1 MRLRICVL
9 VIALTALFSSLSA
22 QSLGE
27 LAKKERE
34 RRQKETKVP
43 RVIRN
48 EDLKNLGN
56 ARVTTTTSPAVQP
69 KAEAVVAGPG
79 APETPETPP
88 PSSPEEEKR
97 WRESFKNARL
107 QLKLT
112 TNRGMVLELRI
123 NDLRNRLLTE
133 SDAST
138 RSLID
143 QALNEAATQLEINK
157 GEIIKAQEAVQK
169 LEEDA
174 RKANVPAAW
183 TREDGLP
190 TPSAVPP
197 TPGTMPPSGSYPPPA
212 NKPIK
217 P

>member
-22 QSLGE
+22 QSVAE

-56 ARVTTTTSPAVQP
+56 ARVTTTTSPSVQP

-79 APETPETPP
+79 APATAETTPP
-88 PSSPEEEKR
+88 PPPEEEKR

-123 NDLRNRLLTE
+123 NDLRNRLL
-133 SDAST
+133 
-138 RSLID
+138 
-143 QALNEAATQLEINK
+143 
-157 GEIIKAQEAVQK
+157 
-169 LEEDA
+169 
-174 RKANVPAAW
+174 
-183 TREDGLP
+183 
-190 TPSAVPP
+190 
-197 TPGTMPPSGSYPPPA
+197 
-212 NKPIK
+212 
-217 P
+217 

>member
-9 VIALTALFSSLSA
+9 VIALTTLFSSLSA
-22 QSLGE
+22 QSLAE

-56 ARVTTTTSPAVQP
+56 ARVTTTTSPSVQP

-79 APETPETPP
+79 PATAETTPP
-88 PSSPEEEKR
+88 PPPEEEKH
-97 WRESFKNARL
+97 WREAFKNARL

-157 GEIIKAQEAVQK
+157 GEIIKAQEALQK
-169 LEEDA
+169 LEDDA
-174 RKANVPAAW
+174 RKANVPAGW
-183 TREDGLP
+183 TREEGLP
-190 TPSAVPP
+190 TPSPVPP
-197 TPGTMPPSGSYPPPA
+197 TPGTTPPSGSNPPPP
-212 NKPIK
+212 NNPIK

>member
-1 MRLRICVL
+1 MRVRIFVL
-9 VIALTALFSSLSA
+9 VLALTTLVSSLSA
-22 QSLGE
+22 QSVAE

-34 RRQKETKVP
+34 RRQKEGKVP

-56 ARVTTTTSPAVQP
+56 ARVTTNTSPTSR
-69 KAEAVVAGPG
+69 KAEPVVAGPG
-79 APETPETPP
+79 TPETAETPP
-88 PSSPEEEKR
+88 PPPEEEKH
-97 WRESFKNARL
+97 WRNAFKEARL

-112 TNRGMVLELRI
+112 TNRGMVLELRM

-143 QALNEAATQLEINK
+143 QAMNEALTQLEVNK
-157 GEIIKAQEAVQK
+157 GAVVKAQEALQK
-169 LEEDA
+169 LEEEA
-174 RKANVPAAW
+174 KKANVPPAW
-183 TREDGLP
+183 TRDEGLP
-190 TPSAVPP
+190 TPASVPP
-197 TPGTMPPSGSYPPPA
+197 TPGTSPPSGS
-212 NKPIK
+212 NPIK